1 MTQIELRKV
10 AKTFGA
16 KLILRDATCRF
27 DAGTVSLITG
37 ENGAGVPAGVRGD
50 AAAAKLA
57 HADAAALS

>member
-37 ENGAGVPAGVRGD
+37 ENGAGKSTLLRIIA
-50 AAAAKLA
+50 
-57 HADAAALS
+57 